1 MTFQSFPVSYY
12 TENIYA
18 FFVGIHLIIMD
29 LHWYIT
35 IIYVYKYICTCVFIL
50 NIYIKHISIYIGD
63 TVSCI

>member
-50 NIYIKHISIYIGD
+50 NIYIYN
-63 TVSCI
+63 T